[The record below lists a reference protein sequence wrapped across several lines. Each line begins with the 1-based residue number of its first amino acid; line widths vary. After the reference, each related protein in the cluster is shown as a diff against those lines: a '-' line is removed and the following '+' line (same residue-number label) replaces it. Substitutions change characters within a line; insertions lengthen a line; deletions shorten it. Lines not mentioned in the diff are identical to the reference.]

1 MTRKPKIDATKTI
14 TDLFIA
20 KLEAGTKPWV
30 RPWAGL
36 SIRPRRHN
44 GVAYTGINT
53 LYLWAVAD
61 AHGFESPYWMTVKQ
75 ANDLGGKINA
85 DKRSAIS
92 VYYSMGQGVSTDR
105 ATGEATTTS
114 FRFMRAY
121 SVFNADQ
128 ITGLPAHYYNRTDI
142 PAVSRVEQR
151 RQLKAFFDAIPVSI
165 EYRGSSAYYAPGP
178 DKVVMPPVH
187 LFKSLDHFAST
198 KLHEIGHWT
207 GAKHRLNRTFGKRFG
222 DDAYAAEELVA
233 EILSGIAGAELG
245 LPAEMLDNHA
255 SYIDHWLRILR
266 ADKTAIIKAA
276 SKAEQALQYL
286 KSFNGQF
293 DALPLT
299 AKRLD
304 PD

>member
-1 MTRKPKIDATKTI
+1 MTRKPQIDAAKAI

-20 KLEAGTKPWV
+20 NLEAGTKPWV

-36 SIRPRRHN
+36 SIRPRRYN
-44 GVAYTGINT
+44 GAAYAGINT

-61 AHGFESPYWMTVKQ
+61 ACGYESPYWMTCKQ
-75 ANDLGGKINA
+75 AGDLGGKIEA
-85 DKRSAIS
+85 DERSAIS
-92 VYYSMGQGVSTDR
+92 VFYSMGQGVATDR
-105 ATGEATTTS
+105 VTGEATATS

-128 ITGLPAHYYNRTDI
+128 ITGLPAHYYKKASLPEASRT
-142 PAVSRVEQR
+142 EQR
-151 RQLKAFFDAIPVSI
+151 RHVKAFFDSIPAVI

-178 DKVVMPPVH
+178 DRVVMPPAH

-198 KLHEIGHWT
+198 KLHEIGHWS

-276 SKAEQALQYL
+276 SKAEQALRYL
-286 KSFNGQF
+286 KSFNGQS

-299 AKRLD
+299 AERSHRT
-304 PD
+304 